1 MATPGVGELVG
12 ILVAAYL
19 GYHFVKAV
27 YNVSPLHPLSRIPG
41 PWLSS
46 ASYLPEFWWDVVQ
59 NGQYTSKIVEMH
71 HKYGKCPIVR
81 ISPNELH
88 CNDINFGDEIYAV
101 GGRKRDKPLHQVNG
115 SVLNLAEFGTV
126 DHDLHRSRRAP
137 VGRFFSRSMISR
149 LQPDVKTL
157 VRKLCD
163 KLLAQKGGPAF
174 DIAVAYSCF
183 TADAISGYAFGQNF
197 GLLDQEGWEP
207 NFHEPTLSTLRP
219 GLLFRFFPFLKN
231 AAELA
236 TVFVDYLPES
246 TGLFIRELQINI
258 PRKIRQTKA
267 DLDAGLVADK
277 DHPTIFAE
285 LYQTTDLQEDDKTVA
300 RLAAEALG
308 IVGAGTE
315 TTSWTLAVI
324 TYHLLNEPEL
334 LNRLT
339 TELQEAQIDPMDL
352 PHWTE
357 LEKLPFLKTVIQ
369 EGLRLSYG
377 VSARTAR
384 VATHEDLLYHGEWN
398 KKELDLFIPR
408 GYAVGMSSAIVHHD
422 ERIFPD
428 SHRFAPDRWC
438 EGAPL
443 WTPDVER
450 GMFSFS
456 KGSRSCLGM
465 NLSLCEMNLALAAL
479 VLRVLPH
486 MRIFETDES
495 DIRYDHDMFIPMPKA
510 TTKGVRVTIE

>member
-1 MATPGVGELVG
+1 MA
-12 ILVAAYL
+12 
-19 GYHFVKAV
+19 
-27 YNVSPLHPLSRIPG
+27 S
-41 PWLSS
+41 
-46 ASYLPEFWWDVVQ
+46 
-59 NGQYTSKIVEMH
+59 
-71 HKYGKCPIVR
+71 PIVR

-115 SVLNLAEFGTV
+115 SILNLAEFGTV
-126 DHDLHRSRRAP
+126 DHDLHRLRRAP

-149 LQPDVKTL
+149 LEPDIKTL

-163 KLLAQKGGPAF
+163 KLLAQKGVPAF

-197 GLLDQEGWEP
+197 GLLDQKGWEP
-207 NFHEPTLSTLRP
+207 NFHEPTLSSLRP

-231 AAELA
+231 LAELA
-236 TVFVDYLPES
+236 TVFVDYLPRVH
-246 TGLFIRELQINI
+246 GPLH
-258 PRKIRQTKA
+258 PRIANQHPAPDPA
-267 DLDAGLVADK
+267 DQGGPRCRAIGGQGAPNHLCGAV
-277 DHPTIFAE
+277 
-285 LYQTTDLQEDDKTVA
+285 
-300 RLAAEALG
+300 LAAEALG

-324 TYHLLNEPEL
+324 TYHLLDEPQL
-334 LNRLT
+334 LDRLT
-339 TELQEAQIDPMDL
+339 RELQDAQIDPMDL

-357 LEKLPFLKTVIQ
+357 LEKLPFLKIVIQ

-384 VATHEDLLYHGEWN
+384 VATQEDLLYHGEWN
-398 KKELDLFIPR
+398 KKSLDLVIPR

-422 ERIFPD
+422 EHIFPD
-428 SHRFAPDRWC
+428 SYRFAPDRWC
-438 EGAPL
+438 EGCEL
-443 WTPDVER
+443 WTPDAER

-486 MRIFETDES
+486 MRIYETDES
-495 DIRYDHDMFIPMPKA
+495 DLRYDHDMFIPMPKSD
-510 TTKGVRVTIE
+510 TKGVRVTME

>member
-1 MATPGVGELVG
+1 MPTPSVAGLVG
-12 ILVAAYL
+12 VLVVSYL
-19 GYHFVKAV
+19 VYQFLKAI
-27 YNVSPLHPLSRIPG
+27 YNISPLHPLSRIPG

-46 ASYLPEFWWDVVQ
+46 ATYLPEFWWDVIQ
-59 NGQYTSKIVEMH
+59 NGRYTRKIEEMH
-71 HKYGKCPIVR
+71 RKYGPIVR

-115 SVLNLAEFGTV
+115 SILNLAEFGTV
-126 DHDLHRSRRAP
+126 DHDIHRSRRAP

-149 LQPDVKTL
+149 LESDVKTL

-163 KLLAQKGGPAF
+163 KLLAQKGEPAF

-183 TADAISGYAFGQNF
+183 TADAISGYAFGQGF
-197 GLLDQEGWEP
+197 GLLDQPGWEP
-207 NFHEPTLSTLRP
+207 NFHEPTLSSLRP
-219 GLLFRFFPFLKN
+219 GLLFRFFPFMKN
-231 AAELA
+231 LAEQA
-236 TVFVDYLPES
+236 VHFVDYLPTS

-258 PRKIRQTKA
+258 PNQIRRTKA
-267 DLDAGLVADK
+267 DLDAGLHGAK

-285 LYQTTDLQEDDKTVA
+285 LYNTTDLQEDEKTVA

-324 TYHLLNEPEL
+324 TYHLLSQPQL
-334 LNRLT
+334 LARLT
-339 TELQEAQIDPMDL
+339 KELQDAQIDPLDL

-384 VATHEDLLYHGEWN
+384 IATQEDLLYHGEWN
-398 KKELDLFIPR
+398 KKSLDLVIPR

-422 ERIFPD
+422 ERIFRD

-438 EGAPL
+438 EGSEL
-443 WTPDVER
+443 WTPDTER

-465 NLSLCEMNLALAAL
+465 NLSLCEMNLALTAL
-479 VLRVLPH
+479 TLRVLPH
-486 MRIFETDES
+486 MRIYETDES
-495 DIRYDHDMFIPMPKA
+495 DIRYDHDMFIPMPKSD
-510 TTKGVRVTIE
+510 TKGVRVTIE